1 MSFKLSQSTI
11 TAGSSALSSAGSG
24 GSMFSYGRVIDIIL
38 DESHSQYSVR
48 GGSIS
53 LNGVFYRPIE
63 SLVGET
69 DATKLPF
76 AYQSNA
82 TIKTV
87 PLVGEIVRVEP
98 MPTPSE
104 NDFSGKTRRY
114 YSSIVNIF
122 NSPNSNFYPDTV
134 NNPNIDFSQNSKF
147 KELGDVNPIAS
158 SPGDIQIEGRQG
170 QSLRFT
176 GGKSTSNPWVDGS
189 NIGKP
194 LTILSN
200 GQKATDNGFI
210 SIGEDVNEDA
220 SSIYLTSDHQIPLEE
235 ANDKRETWD
244 DKPTPA
250 KEFKGNQ
257 IILNAGRLFLNA
269 KEHDIQLSSV
279 KSIGINTG
287 GTVNIDSTEYMSLDG
302 SQIFLGK
309 KARTASERRKEPVM
323 LGNQVEGF
331 LINVLNLLEGMAD
344 DMARARTIKNHPIP
358 SINKRGIQAKP
369 VIQSLKKLINPN
381 GPSTLKSK
389 KVFTE

>member
-1 MSFKLSQSTI
+1 MSFKLSLNSTG
-11 TAGSSALSSAGSG
+11 TSSALNKTSSSG
-24 GSMFSYGRVIDIIL
+24 NIFSYGRVIDIIL
-38 DESHSQYSVR
+38 DENHPQYSVR
-48 GGSIS
+48 GGGISI
-53 LNGVFYRPIE
+53 NGIFYRPIK

-69 DATKLPF
+69 DAAKLPF
-76 AYQSNA
+76 AFQSNA
-82 TIKTV
+82 LIKTV
-87 PLVGEIVRVEP
+87 PLIGEIVRIEAI
-98 MPTPSE
+98 PTPSGP
-104 NDFSGKTRRY
+104 DFSGKTRKY

-122 NSPNSNFYPDTV
+122 NNPNNNFYPDTV
-134 NNPNIDFSQNSKF
+134 NNPDIDLSQSNKF

-158 SPGDIQIEGRQG
+158 SPGDLQIEGRHG

-176 GGKSTSNPWVDGS
+176 GGKSLSNPWIDDS
-189 NIGKP
+189 NMGKP
-194 LTILSN
+194 LIILSN
-200 GQKATDNGFI
+200 GQRGTDNGY
-210 SIGEDVNEDA
+210 STIGEDVNEDA
-220 SSIYLTSDHQIPLEE
+220 SSIYLASDHQIPLVE
-235 ANDKRETWD
+235 ANEKRETWD

-257 IILNAGRLFLNA
+257 IVLNGGRLFLNA

-279 KSIGINTG
+279 KSIGLNTG
-287 GTVNIDSTEYMSLDG
+287 GTINIDATEYMCVDG

-331 LINVLNLLEGMAD
+331 LLNVLNLLEGMAD